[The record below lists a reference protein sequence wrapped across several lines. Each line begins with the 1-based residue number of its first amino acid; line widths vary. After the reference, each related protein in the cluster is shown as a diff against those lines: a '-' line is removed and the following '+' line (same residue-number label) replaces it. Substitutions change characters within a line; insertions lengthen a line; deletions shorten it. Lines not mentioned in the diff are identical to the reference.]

1 MGSHQSTAS
10 RRRGIEARAMS
21 VAALLLR
28 VQQLHRVELDAAG
41 DALQGLEGQVALAP
55 LDAAHVGPVNPEHV
69 GERLL
74 AEATRL
80 PVGPQIAADR
90 ALKVA
95 FHSGQL
101 PEPLLDSLHTY
112 K

>member
-1 MGSHQSTAS
+1 
-10 RRRGIEARAMS
+10 
-21 VAALLLR
+21 
-28 VQQLHRVELDAAG
+28 
-41 DALQGLEGQVALAP
+41 
-55 LDAAHVGPVNPEHV
+55 
-69 GERLL
+69 L